1 MKLKHFTGLFIALL
15 TVLGVS
21 CSSDNN
27 EPSPTPTPP
36 APSTQ
41 AEYLTFRDGICCH
54 DVTLAYDKKTG
65 TSTIT
70 TTGTDPYIL
79 TSILKKTLPD
89 DSCVLSFKYNAA
101 ATSAPAELQ
110 IFFAQ
115 PTSED
120 RSVKLSTPF
129 NTDGSGWQSFALNI
143 KKLRE
148 KLKWGKKGQ
157 YMRFVFASCACAR

>member
-70 TTGTDPYIL
+70 TTKTKTFYMHTTIRRAYI
-79 TSILKKTLPD
+79 S
-89 DSCVLSFKYNAA
+89 N
-101 ATSAPAELQ
+101 
-110 IFFAQ
+110 
-115 PTSED
+115 
-120 RSVKLSTPF
+120 
-129 NTDGSGWQSFALNI
+129 
-143 KKLRE
+143 
-148 KLKWGKKGQ
+148 
-157 YMRFVFASCACAR
+157 